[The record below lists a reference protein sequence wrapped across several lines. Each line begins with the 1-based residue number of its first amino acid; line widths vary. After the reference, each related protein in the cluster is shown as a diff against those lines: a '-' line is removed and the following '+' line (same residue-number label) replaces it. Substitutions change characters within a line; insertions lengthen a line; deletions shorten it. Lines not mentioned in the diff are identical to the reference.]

1 MPDIPTFVISSAVVT
16 AMPDRVAGVRDCLS
30 AMPDIEVTAGKGT
43 KLVILLEGATREM
56 VGGRLT
62 EIATLD
68 GVISANMVF
77 EHVEEG
83 TSSTSN

>member
-1 MPDIPTFVISSAVVT
+1 MPDSQTFVISSAVVT
-16 AMPDRVAGVRDCLS
+16 AMPDRVEAVRDRLS
-30 AMPDIEVTAGKGT
+30 EMPDIEVTAAEGI
-43 KLVILLEGATREM
+43 KLVIVLEGRTRNT
-56 VGGRLT
+56 VGGRLS

-83 TSSTSN
+83 TS

>member
-1 MPDIPTFVISSAVVT
+1 MPDSPTFVISSAVVT
-16 AMPDRVAGVRDCLS
+16 AMPDRVEAVRDRLS
-30 AMPDIEVTAGKGT
+30 EMPDIEVTAAEGI
-43 KLVILLEGATREM
+43 KLVIVLEGRTRNT
-56 VGGRLT
+56 VGGRLS

-83 TSSTSN
+83 TS

>member
-1 MPDIPTFVISSAVVT
+1 MPDSPTFVISSAVVT
-16 AMPDRVAGVRDCLS
+16 AMPDRVEAVRDRL
-30 AMPDIEVTAGKGT
+30 AEMPDIEVTAAEGI
-43 KLVILLEGATREM
+43 KLVIVLEGRTRNT
-56 VGGRLT
+56 VGGRLS

-83 TSSTSN
+83 TS